1 MTLPAASLPPSLT
14 LPPGLHVGSK
24 GPAVKLIQEWLN
36 FHGET
41 VAIDGDFGPKT
52 ATALDLWRRDFGNDA
67 DGPLTALDCDRLKM
81 PMTNALAAAD
91 KFQDSIVDIAR
102 GYLDAG
108 AREIGGNNRGPWVRL
123 FTGGF
128 DGDGYLWCGYFT
140 RHVARQAGHPW
151 AERISPSC
159 DVTVANA
166 IKDSRLRPAGERPQV
181 GDLFVRYRFVGAGS
195 ERDYYHQGIVTDAF
209 DVRFATIEGNS
220 NTDGSA
226 NGDRVVA
233 LSRGYARTVF
243 VRMGA

>member
-1 MTLPAASLPPSLT
+1 MPPHATSLPPH
-14 LPPGLHVGSK
+14 LPLPAGLHIGSK
-24 GPAVKLIQEWLN
+24 GPAVKLLQEWLN

-52 ATALDLWRRDFGNDA
+52 AAALNRWRVAIHDA
-67 DGPLTALDCDRLKM
+67 NEGPLDAWEAAYLSE

-102 GYLDAG
+102 GYLEEG

-123 FTGGF
+123 FTGGL
-128 DGDGYLWCGYFT
+128 DGDGYLWCGYAT
-140 RHVARQAGHPW
+140 RWWARQAGHPW
-151 AERISPSC
+151 AERISPNC

-233 LSRGYARTVF
+233 LSRGYSRTVF